1 MDDEDR
7 NALKAEGKDGVLAIV
22 GDRPHQ
28 TGVGVPKTDR
38 AKLERITVC

>member
-38 AKLERITVC
+38 AKLDRITVC